1 MAISL
6 TPGPTL
12 RALVAPSRPSIAPQ
26 RLRDRRTAPRRLAA
40 RERRSELFA
49 AATFLAVAAAMA
61 VGFADSR
68 PFDPVAAGVL
78 VVAYALVRQAKF
90 DVGVGFAVATQLV
103 LVPMLFLLPADV
115 LPLLV
120 AAGCLL
126 GTLIDIVARGAH
138 PERAIVAVANAWFA
152 VGPALVFVLL
162 GDTEPVFVLCV
173 LAFTAQFATDLA
185 SSTAREWLCSS
196 IHPHFQAR
204 VIGLIAF
211 VDAMLWPVGLLTAFA
226 AQRDPLLALLVLP
239 LAVLLALVAHERT
252 ARLQQVH
259 SQSTRLERAT
269 SRIGETFASGLDRDA
284 TLALAVDAAIDAT
297 EAATG
302 RVTHVRDGHLERRA
316 GGAPEDAALQAAELL
331 ALETRGEAAMVG
343 VGGHSALAVA
353 LSATAGGE
361 DDEQVVLSVAR
372 AAPGFSDEERERFQ
386 NLARQAAVS
395 LGNVALHKQLARQA
409 TTDELTGL
417 LNHRRLHEALS
428 DELEHGPRF
437 RKPVALVLLDIDDF
451 KRVNDTHGHQCGDEV
466 LYAVARAVESGA
478 REGDHV
484 ARYGGEE
491 IAVVLP
497 HAGLAQAKVVAE
509 RIRRRIESVAV
520 SLPGG
525 GFVRPTASLGVAV
538 LAGGGDKA
546 ALIAAADAALY
557 DAKRAGKNRTVC
569 AGERAGAARRP

>member
-1 MAISL
+1 
-6 TPGPTL
+6 
-12 RALVAPSRPSIAPQ
+12 
-26 RLRDRRTAPRRLAA
+26 
-40 RERRSELFA
+40 
-49 AATFLAVAAAMA
+49 
-61 VGFADSR
+61 
-68 PFDPVAAGVL
+68 
-78 VVAYALVRQAKF
+78 
-90 DVGVGFAVATQLV
+90 
-103 LVPMLFLLPADV
+103 
-115 LPLLV
+115 
-120 AAGCLL
+120 
-126 GTLIDIVARGAH
+126 
-138 PERAIVAVANAWFA
+138 
-152 VGPALVFVLL
+152 
-162 GDTEPVFVLCV
+162 
-173 LAFTAQFATDLA
+173 
-185 SSTAREWLCSS
+185 
-196 IHPHFQAR
+196 
-204 VIGLIAF
+204 
-211 VDAMLWPVGLLTAFA
+211 
-226 AQRDPLLALLVLP
+226 
-239 LAVLLALVAHERT
+239 
-252 ARLQQVH
+252 
-259 SQSTRLERAT
+259 
-269 SRIGETFASGLDRDA
+269 
-284 TLALAVDAAIDAT
+284 
-297 EAATG
+297 
-302 RVTHVRDGHLERRA
+302 
-316 GGAPEDAALQAAELL
+316 
-331 ALETRGEAAMVG
+331 
-343 VGGHSALAVA
+343 VA

-386 NLARQAAVS
+386 NLARQAGVS

-437 RKPVALVLLDIDDF
+437 RKAVALVLLDIDDF

-497 HAGLAQAKVVAE
+497 HAGLDQAQLVAE

-520 SLPGG
+520 SLPDG